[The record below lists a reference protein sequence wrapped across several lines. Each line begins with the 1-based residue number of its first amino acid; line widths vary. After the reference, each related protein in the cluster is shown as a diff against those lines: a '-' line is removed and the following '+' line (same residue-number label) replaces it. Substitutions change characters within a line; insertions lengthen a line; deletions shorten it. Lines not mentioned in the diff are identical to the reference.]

1 MGAVIRLAREED
13 AWGMLEIYTPIVRE
27 TAISFELDPPSVEEL
42 QHRVATYL
50 DFAPWLVCCRQE
62 SILGYAYASQHRVRE
77 AYQWSVDVSVYVNE
91 RFRNQGV
98 ATALYKSLFG
108 CLALQGFYN
117 AYAGITQP
125 NAVSVTLH
133 EGLGFQPVAKYLIIG
148 LGDFVR
154 AEIELQF
161 FNGNQ
166 RFFFTH
172 QKMLIFITGRV
183 HRFNQ
188 LFEFQFPKK
197 RNSYYQQDRNNQNQ
211 F

>member
-125 NAVSVTLH
+125 NAASVALH
-133 EGLGFQPVAKYLIIG
+133 ESLGFQLVGIYRGVGYKLGQWHDVGWWHLALNSPDNSPARPLALKEVSPTLEWQGAIESG
-148 LGDFVR
+148 L
-154 AEIELQF
+154 EWL
-161 FNGNQ
+161 
-166 RFFFTH
+166 
-172 QKMLIFITGRV
+172 RV
-183 HRFNQ
+183 
-188 LFEFQFPKK
+188 
-197 RNSYYQQDRNNQNQ
+197 
-211 F
+211 